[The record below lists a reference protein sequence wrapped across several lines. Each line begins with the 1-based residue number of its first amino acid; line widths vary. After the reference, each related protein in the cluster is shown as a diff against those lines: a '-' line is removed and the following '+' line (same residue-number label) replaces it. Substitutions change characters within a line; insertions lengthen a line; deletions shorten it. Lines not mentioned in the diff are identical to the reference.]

1 MVSIERENIVHFGR
15 LMALTGVII
24 GIIGLFLK
32 ALSTD
37 GEGLLPALSADNPAF
52 PESIPTIWG
61 GLDTW
66 AQIVLVILIIVV
78 VVLAFYGARA
88 AAMDRNSSMVT
99 AVIGAAL
106 LVYAVIKMLD
116 ANDEAETLAAGFGQ
130 AAGAGAIPEAY
141 AVGTGIGFLIL
152 IVGTVLV
159 IAGGL
164 SGLRDSD

>member
-1 MVSIERENIVHFGR
+1 MHTGR
-15 LMALTGVII
+15 LFALTGVII
-24 GIIGLFLK
+24 GIVGLFLK

-37 GEGLLPALSADNPAF
+37 GEAYSPDP
-52 PESIPTIWG
+52 IPTIWG

-66 AQIVLVILIIVV
+66 AQIVLVILMIAVV
-78 VVLAFYGARA
+78 ALAIYGARA

-116 ANDEAETLAAGFGQ
+116 AGDEAENLQNGFAQAAAG
-130 AAGAGAIPEAY
+130 GAIPEAY
-141 AVGTGIGFLIL
+141 TVGTGIGFLIL

-164 SGLRDSD
+164 SGLRSSE